1 MIKEENYFSL
11 LISDNTESQKKS
23 IELSGT
29 SAVLG
34 ISLIAFVLGY
44 AYASTKKKAI

>member
-1 MIKEENYFSL
+1 MNKDEKNFSF
-11 LISDNTESQKKS
+11 LISDKSDSKETS

-44 AYASTKKKAI
+44 AYASTKKKVI

>member
-1 MIKEENYFSL
+1 MTEQNKFSFQ
-11 LISDNTESQKKS
+11 ISDNTDSEKKS

-34 ISLIAFVLGY
+34 ISLLAFVLGY
-44 AYASTKKKAI
+44 AYASSKKKAS

>member
-1 MIKEENYFSL
+1 MQKEPTFSF
-11 LISDNTESQKKS
+11 LISDNTESEKTS

-44 AYASTKKKAI
+44 AYASSKKKAS

>member
-1 MIKEENYFSL
+1 MNNQNSFSF
-11 LISDNTESQKKS
+11 LISGNTDSEKTS

-44 AYASTKKKAI
+44 AYASTKKKAS

>member
-1 MIKEENYFSL
+1 MTDQNKFSL
-11 LISDNTESQKKS
+11 LLSDKSDSKETS
-23 IELSGT
+23 IEITGT

-44 AYASTKKKAI
+44 AYASTKKKVI

>member
-1 MIKEENYFSL
+1 MNKDGNNFSF
-11 LISDNTESQKKS
+11 LISEKSESNETL
-23 IELSGT
+23 IEFSGT
-29 SAVLG
+29 TVALG